1 MCRASWIKGYIMVTD
16 KFPSFAIELFSEKK
30 MHIIPKDNTEMYS
43 ILYPNKFSTSQ
54 SILFPMYKK
63 LLYWISQK
71 INSGFSVTS
80 YGKTQL
86 NFLTNSTF
94 V

>member
-1 MCRASWIKGYIMVTD
+1 
-16 KFPSFAIELFSEKK
+16 
-30 MHIIPKDNTEMYS
+30 MHS
-43 ILYPNKFSTSQ
+43 ILYPNNFSTSQ

-86 NFLTNSTF
+86 NFLTNSSF